1 MLDKIFPQSSEILKL
16 MGEALLVVDAG
27 GIIRSVTPP
36 AVELF
41 GTEPEALIGTHF
53 GVPVTAGDFSELDVI
68 SKTGDIRIV
77 QMRSISAAYEGE
89 PVHVL
94 TLRDVTA
101 QKRLEEELQKAREGA
116 LAADRAKSNFLA
128 NMTHEIRTP
137 MIGVLGMTELTLATK
152 LAPKQREYLEMV
164 RHSAGSLLEILNDI
178 LDYAK
183 IETGALEL
191 ADQPFDLP
199 STVEDAI
206 RVFLP
211 LAEKKGI
218 KLSWFVAKDA
228 PSALSGDASRL
239 RQILVNL
246 VGNAVKFTDM
256 GMVRV
261 EVTLAKGR
269 REDGQVR
276 LFFSVQDTGIGIPQ
290 DKLGAIFDSFT
301 QADGS
306 TSRRYQGA
314 GLGLSIFKHLVDMM
328 GGEVGVRSEEG
339 RGSAFTFTLPLRLA
353 PETETV
359 IREAPAASAL
369 PPMTILLAEDNP
381 VNQIFISELLEQ
393 QGHRVIKAHTG
404 RRAIKAL
411 KERDVDVVLMD
422 IQMPEMDGIEATRII
437 RQSAGGHIKP
447 DIPIIALTAHALK
460 GDRER
465 FLKAGMD
472 DYLAKPV
479 GLEELQASLARV
491 LERKAA
497 PAPSGGSREPVSP
510 APADR
515 RAGPAQAPDQ
525 PDQSGQP
532 KQDESLETLDYP
544 WLLEKARGNTEF
556 LARLF
561 AAFVTDQPKT
571 LAAITA
577 ALAARDMERLGFLAH
592 SLKGASATM
601 GARKLRAA
609 CLALEQ
615 SAKAGRED
623 GLEAE
628 LKDLK
633 ENMNQVVDVMKGHL
647 ENQGEAPAPMRA
659 PAPAMAR

>member
-27 GIIRSVTPP
+27 GIIRYVTPP

-41 GTEPEALIGTHF
+41 ATGPEGLIGTHF
-53 GVPVTAGDFSELDVI
+53 GVPVTTGEFSELDVI
-68 SKTGDIRIV
+68 SRTGEIRIV
-77 QMRSISAAYEGE
+77 QMRAINAQFEGE

-116 LAADRAKSNFLA
+116 LSADLAKSNFLA

-137 MIGVLGMTELTLATK
+137 MIGVLGMTELTLATQ
-152 LAPKQREYLEMV
+152 LTPKQREYLEMV

-183 IETGALEL
+183 IETGVLEL

-199 STVEDAI
+199 ATVEDAI
-206 RVFLP
+206 RVFHP

-218 KLSWFVAKDA
+218 KLSWYVAKDA
-228 PSALSGDASRL
+228 PASLMGDASRL

-261 EVTLAKGR
+261 EVTLANSGKVA
-269 REDGQVR
+269 DGQVS
-276 LFFSVQDTGIGIPQ
+276 LLFSVQDTGIGIPQ

-339 RGSAFTFTLPLRLA
+339 RGSAFTFTLPLRIA
-353 PETETV
+353 PET
-359 IREAPAASAL
+359 APRIEEEPATSEL
-369 PPMTILLAEDNP
+369 PPLTILLAEDNP

-393 QGHRVIKAHTG
+393 QGHAVIKAHTG
-404 RRAIKAL
+404 RRAVKAL
-411 KERDVDVVLMD
+411 KENDVDVVLMD

-437 RQSAGGHIKP
+437 RQSVNGHIKP

-491 LERKAA
+491 LGRKAS
-497 PAPSGGSREPVSP
+497 PAVETRLP
-510 APADR
+510 APAM
-515 RAGPAQAPDQ
+515 
-525 PDQSGQP
+525 
-532 KQDESLETLDYP
+532 QDDALETLDYP
-544 WLLEKARGNTEF
+544 WLLEKARGNAEF

-571 LAAITA
+571 LAAIEA
-577 ALAARDMERLGFLAH
+577 ALAAHDMERLGFLAH

-615 SAKAGRED
+615 SAKTGREEA
-623 GLEAE
+623 LEEE
-628 LKDLK
+628 LKALRECMEEVVERMK
-633 ENMNQVVDVMKGHL
+633 ERL
-647 ENQGEAPAPMRA
+647 ESQGEAPAMASA
-659 PAPAMAR
+659 PAHAMAR